1 MITSRSIHVTP
12 NGNFHYLFQ
21 LCNIPFYVCAC
32 VSMYVYRCV
41 CDCVIHVLAV
51 VNAAVNTGVHV
62 SFRVF
67 VSSVYMLRSEIARSY
82 SNFIFGF

>member
-1 MITSRSIHVTP
+1 M
-12 NGNFHYLFQ
+12 N
-21 LCNIPFYVCAC
+21 
-32 VSMYVYRCV
+32 VYRCV

-67 VSSVYMLRSEIARSY
+67 VSSGYMLRSEIARSY